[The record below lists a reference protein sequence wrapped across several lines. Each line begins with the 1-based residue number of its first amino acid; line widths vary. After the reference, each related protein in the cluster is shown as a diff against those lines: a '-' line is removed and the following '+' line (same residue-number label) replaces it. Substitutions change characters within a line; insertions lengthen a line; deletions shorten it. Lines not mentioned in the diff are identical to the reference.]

1 MANTFYATA
10 NKASVKLLETHT
22 TAKFALGET
31 VAGNGGTEWE
41 YVQADGAITANFV
54 VFIDETGQAKML
66 STSNDARGDKVGV
79 AGVAF
84 ADNEY
89 GWICR
94 KGAIDVQVTASAA
107 ANTQLNTTSTAGQ
120 LNDDATSTTYS
131 IDGLFLTTAR
141 GGTDGTAPAMLNYPI
156 VGAVL

>member
-1 MANTFYATA
+1 MANTSFATSG
-10 NKASVKLLETHT
+10 KLGVKLLETST
-22 TAKFALGET
+22 TQLFALGEI
-31 VAGNGGTEWE
+31 AEGNAGTEWE
-41 YVQADGAITANFV
+41 YVQASGAITANHV
-54 VFIDETGQAKML
+54 VFIDETGQAAML

-94 KGAIDVQVTASAA
+94 KGAINVQVTASAA
-107 ANTQLNTTSTAGQ
+107 ANTQLNTTATAGQ